1 MFLLRPGGE
10 NNSFSA
16 SLGLPVAKKAF
27 FQERVRKEAEGTGDE
42 GYYVNRPPPPP
53 VNKEIKEKKA
63 KGLSS
68 SGF

>member
-42 GYYVNRPPPPP
+42 GYYVNR
-53 VNKEIKEKKA
+53 
-63 KGLSS
+63 GGSHLL
-68 SGF
+68 